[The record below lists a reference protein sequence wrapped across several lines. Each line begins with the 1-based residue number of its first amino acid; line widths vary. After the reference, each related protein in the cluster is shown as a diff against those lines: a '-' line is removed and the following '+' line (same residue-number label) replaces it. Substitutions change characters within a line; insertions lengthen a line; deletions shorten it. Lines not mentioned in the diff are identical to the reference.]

1 MNIENHYQIGWA
13 ALLAFGYARDWFTAR
28 EGKR

>member
-1 MNIENHYQIGWA
+1 MTTDNIYQIGWA
-13 ALLAFGYARDWFTAR
+13 VLLTLGYVRDWFTAR

>member
-1 MNIENHYQIGWA
+1 MTIENYYQIGWA
-13 ALLAFGYARDWFTAR
+13 SLLAFGYARDWFATR